1 MTITDYK
8 PEPIEIIV
16 EKGSNGGITNLQ
28 QNTFSLI
35 NWNIGYAG
43 LGQEMDFFYD
53 GGEGV
58 RPTKKAFAEI
68 F

>member
-43 LGQEMDFFYD
+43 LGAGNGLFLRWWR
-53 GGEGV
+53 GSS
-58 RPTKKAFAEI
+58 PH
-68 F
+68 